1 MLIAGMLVTVLGVL
15 GPFPKV
21 TFTAASFMVTKLVA
35 LFAVLMAVA
44 VAFFVMVTLAFFAA
58 LMTATWLAASRTE

>member
-1 MLIAGMLVTVLGVL
+1 MQITGMLVIGML

-21 TFTAASFMVTKLVA
+21 TFTAARFVMVTKLVA
-35 LFAVLMAVA
+35 LFAVVMVVA
-44 VAFFVMVTLAFFAA
+44 VAFFVTVTLAFFAA